1 MGKMVSEASVAGLTG
16 LSRERLRDL
25 RGSLTKG
32 DHYRIGAHGEVEFTK
47 DGLAAVMDLIR
58 ERVSFGEAVSV
69 DEPEQ
74 APVAKKTAD
83 LIVIMGCLSRGWV
96 KARLPGPER
105 QVVRCRVRDNTY
117 LRMMQTLK
125 NCTQNDDG
133 TWTFSG
139 RCM

>member
-32 DHYRIGAHGEVEFTK
+32 DHYRIGPHGEVEFTK
-47 DGLAAVMDLIR
+47 DGLAAVMELIR
-58 ERVSFGEAVSV
+58 ERVSFGEAVAV
-69 DEPEQ
+69 EEPEQ

-96 KARLPGPER
+96 KARMPGPGR

-117 LRMMQTLK
+117 LRMLQCLK
-125 NCTQNDDG
+125 NCTENGDG
-133 TWTFSG
+133 TWTYSG